1 MSPKYVCA
9 FINLGLKSVQGLF
22 SINEIYCQAAAV
34 RMELRGGEWK
44 KAYMQMDGE
53 PWKQPIDNELS
64 TFVEISK
71 VPHYSIM
78 ISGE

>member
-1 MSPKYVCA
+1 MKC
-9 FINLGLKSVQGLF
+9 VQVLF
-22 SINEIYCQAAAV
+22 TINEFYEQAAAV
-34 RMELRGGEWK
+34 RFELKGGEWK

-53 PWKQPIDNELS
+53 PWKQPIDNDLS

-71 VPHYSIM
+71 VPHYSVM